1 MSEQVESTEIPAVSI
16 SLETSESAETCREVF
31 IQPDR
36 PGRADLSRS
45 LTLGSSTSCRTRV
58 PALNLANCGA
68 SSSSRG
74 SLGRTDNN
82 VYGVS
87 LSSLLPFVF
96 FFGISKVALGL

>member
-1 MSEQVESTEIPAVSI
+1 MSEQAESTEIPAVSI

-36 PGRADLSRS
+36 PGRPDLSRS

-58 PALNLANCGA
+58 PALNLAN
-68 SSSSRG
+68 SRG